1 MTKQIVWMMSLVVAV
16 SISPAWGRGAPD
28 SFADLAEKLL
38 PAVVNISTQQQQEQ
52 QQSPFGGGNDFF
64 FQFPPGSPF
73 GDFFD
78 RFNRRF
84 GDNMPQQHSLGSG
97 FIIDARGYVVTNNHV
112 IDQASEIEVI
122 LQDETRYQ
130 ATLIG
135 RDRKT
140 DLALLK
146 IEADKPLPHVK
157 MGDSGGARVGD
168 WVVAIGNPYGLGG
181 SVTAGIISARAR
193 DINSGPYDDYIQTDA
208 PINRG
213 NSGGPL
219 FNLDGEVIGIN
230 TAIYSPSGGSVGIGF
245 SIPSNLA
252 KTVLAQLRQYGV
264 AKRGWL
270 GVRIESL
277 REDIAESLGLSV
289 KKGVIIT
296 DVYPGQPAAQAGI
309 EIGDV
314 ILRYNKIEV
323 ADVRAL
329 QRAVA
334 DTGIGNDVSVII
346 WRSGSSMEVRVNIG
360 DMEQFESQV
369 IAADGSPTPGG
380 GDTLRI
386 DSLGLELASIDAATR
401 RRFNLAEDVRGVM
414 IVNVASNG
422 VAARRGLTVGDII
435 LKAGQMD
442 VLSPQ
447 QVAEYIQAIIRDD
460 DKLALFLVRQGD
472 DRRFVTLPV
481 TPS

>member
-16 SISPAWGRGAPD
+16 SVSSAWGRGAPD

-52 QQSPFGGGNDFF
+52 RQSPFGGGNDFF

-84 GDNMPQQHSLGSG
+84 DDNMPQHHSLGSG

-157 MGDSGGARVGD
+157 MGDSGVARVGD
-168 WVVAIGNPYGLGG
+168 WVMAIGNPYGLGG

-277 REDIAESLGLSV
+277 REDIAESLGLNV

-346 WRSGSSMEVRVNIG
+346 WRGGSSMEVRVNIG
-360 DMEQFESQV
+360 DMEQFEKQV
-369 IAADGSPTPGG
+369 IAADGSPTQSS

-401 RRFNLAEDVRGVM
+401 RRFNLADDVRGVM

-422 VAARRGLTVGDII
+422 VAARRGLAVGDII